1 MRDDGRGA
9 AGKGPAYQVLADAL
23 RQQILSGQLGSGDRL
38 PAEAELCELYG
49 VSRSTVREAL
59 RALTTERLLV
69 TRRGVAGGS
78 FVAAPQPGDIAGLV
92 QSSLALLTSVDS
104 LSVASLLEVRYML
117 EVPAAGL
124 AAARHGSADLDE
136 LQATIF
142 DPGSADL
149 DAMFTAN
156 RGFHL
161 NLLRA
166 TGNPV
171 LEAIATPIFGVVYE
185 RFVRTNAPSEFWAR
199 VDHDHRDI
207 LDRVRAGDVS
217 GAEEAQRAHLGD
229 LQPTYERIDRER
241 RAHPG

>member
-1 MRDDGRGA
+1 MRDDGPGTA
-9 AGKGPAYQVLADAL
+9 KGPAYRVLADAL
-23 RQQILSGQLGSGDRL
+23 RQQILSGDLLSGDRL
-38 PAEAELCELYG
+38 PAEAELCDLYG

-59 RALTTERLLV
+59 RALTTEQLLV

-78 FVAAPQPGDIAGLV
+78 FVATPQPGDIAGLV
-92 QSSLALLTSVDS
+92 QSSLALLTSADS
-104 LSVASLLEVRYML
+104 LSVESLLEVRYML

-124 AAARHGSADLDE
+124 AAARHAESDLAALE
-136 LQATIF
+136 GAIF

-185 RFVRTNAPSEFWAR
+185 RFVRRNAPSEFWSR

-207 LDRVRAGDVS
+207 LDRVRAGDVR
-217 GAEEAQRAHLGD
+217 GAEEAQRQHLGD

-241 RAHPG
+241 RAHPD